1 MIVKCFKNIFFQDD
15 LLKENNEIG
24 DRLMS
29 YEKKMVDVISENQTL
44 TKENKKLSL
53 EKEHLQAL
61 NLKVQREL
69 FEKDNILNVSLSPT
83 KKNHSEIDD
92 SLFNVFF

>member
-1 MIVKCFKNIFFQDD
+1 
-15 LLKENNEIG
+15 
-24 DRLMS
+24 MS
-29 YEKKMVDVISENQTL
+29 YEKKMIDVISENQTL

-83 KKNHSEIDD
+83 KKNRSEIDD
-92 SLFNVFF
+92 VFFNVHLVISS